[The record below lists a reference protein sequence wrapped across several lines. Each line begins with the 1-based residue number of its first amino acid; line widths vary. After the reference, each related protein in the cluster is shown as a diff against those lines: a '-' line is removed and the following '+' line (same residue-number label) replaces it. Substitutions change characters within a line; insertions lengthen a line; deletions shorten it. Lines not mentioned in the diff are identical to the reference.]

1 VRGRLFFQPD
11 YALRFSVSAGW
22 EENNYEVLRE
32 TRSNSIY
39 GAGVAWNPGARTQVQ
54 AQYEERFFG
63 PSRLARLRHRTRLT
77 AWTLN
82 YSRGVSDYQQE
93 ALRLPPGDTAAL
105 VDAIFASRIP
115 DPAER
120 REAVDQ
126 FLLASGAPSFLSSSL
141 SFYSTQIF
149 LQERLDA
156 SVGIIGLRNSLT
168 FLVFASDSERI
179 SEGLTGVV
187 PDAFLL
193 GDRIKIAGFGLR
205 AEHKLTPFTW
215 IGASA
220 IRSHSRQEEPTA
232 ASIESRN
239 DNLALTLNHSVSPRT
254 LTFAGVGYHGLDNEI
269 ENRAPTST
277 WSYTVFAGLHHRF

>member
-1 VRGRLFFQPD
+1 M
-11 YALRFSVSAGW
+11 
-22 EENNYEVLRE
+22 
-32 TRSNSIY
+32 
-39 GAGVAWNPGARTQVQ
+39 
-54 AQYEERFFG
+54 
-63 PSRLARLRHRTRLT
+63 
-77 AWTLN
+77 
-82 YSRGVSDYQQE
+82 SDYQQE
-93 ALRLPPGDTAAL
+93 ALRLPPGNTAAL

-205 AEHKLTPFTW
+205 ADAQADALYLDRRKCDPNPLAAGRANRGEH
-215 IGASA
+215 
-220 IRSHSRQEEPTA
+220 
-232 ASIESRN
+232 
-239 DNLALTLNHSVSPRT
+239 
-254 LTFAGVGYHGLDNEI
+254 
-269 ENRAPTST
+269 
-277 WSYTVFAGLHHRF
+277 